1 MIINAKTLV
10 ACISLSVFSASIQAK
25 TRQTDIELTLTHT
38 EYVKL
43 TGTAPGSSRQY
54 DNNDIAN
61 WIFPSVVDLGTMGLE
76 SNVGGNCDLN
86 FSTLNNFELL
96 HTVSG
101 NSLTKY
107 KVLYQNQEFG
117 RTSNP
122 TLTIPCTTLPTNIQ
136 FTPTQVVFG
145 NIFPALFIQSGN
157 YRDVI
162 TVVVTTQ

>member
-1 MIINAKTLV
+1 MIDTKTIL
-10 ACISLSVFSASIQAK
+10 ACLSLFSYTAISHAASD
-25 TRQTDIELTLTHT
+25 QTDIELSLTHT

-86 FSTLNNFELL
+86 FSTLNNFQLL

-101 NSLTKY
+101 NRLTKY
-107 KVLYQNQEFG
+107 KILYQNQEFG

-122 TLTIPCTTLPTNIQ
+122 TLTIPCTTLPTTIQ
-136 FTPTQVVFG
+136 FTPTQIVFG
-145 NIFPALFIQSGN
+145 NIFPALLIESGN
-157 YRDVI
+157 YRDVV